1 MKKFIN
7 KISWVITPK
16 KSCILKVDFTN
27 NYKLN
32 LSITMDFTMFL
43 GLFAGVCTTLAVV
56 PQLIKAWKTKKVDDI
71 SPLMFTI
78 LIIGVGLWVVYGI
91 LKKDIAIIATN
102 GLSLLLNM
110 SMVYIML
117 RYNSKWWYFCAVVN
131 FL

>member
-1 MKKFIN
+1 M
-7 KISWVITPK
+7 
-16 KSCILKVDFTN
+16 
-27 NYKLN
+27 N

-117 RYNSKWWYFCAVVN
+117 RYNSK
-131 FL
+131 

>member
-1 MKKFIN
+1 
-7 KISWVITPK
+7 
-16 KSCILKVDFTN
+16 
-27 NYKLN
+27 
-32 LSITMDFTMFL
+32 MDFTMFL

-117 RYNSKWWYFCAVVN
+117 RYNSK
-131 FL
+131 